1 MLILG
6 TADTATQTVLSGAT
20 INLGTTYRKYCKK
33 NSSGITTFTN
43 SGESVSLNQSGIY
56 HLTATFVGS
65 GTVAGNATIRMYVN
79 GVAIPRAFSTETI
92 STADTEL
99 RTFVIDDYVLVDT
112 TCVLGR
118 TATTPAIV
126 TFVNE
131 GVGAMI
137 TLAKVNVDKVL

>member
-33 NSSGITTFTN
+33 NSAGTTTFTN
-43 SGESVSLNQSGIY
+43 NGESISLNQSGIY
-56 HLTATFVGS
+56 HLTATFIGS

-99 RTFVIDDYVLVDT
+99 RTFVIDDYILVDT
-112 TCVLGR
+112 SCVLGR
-118 TATTPAIV
+118 TATTPANI

-131 GVGAMI
+131 GVGATF